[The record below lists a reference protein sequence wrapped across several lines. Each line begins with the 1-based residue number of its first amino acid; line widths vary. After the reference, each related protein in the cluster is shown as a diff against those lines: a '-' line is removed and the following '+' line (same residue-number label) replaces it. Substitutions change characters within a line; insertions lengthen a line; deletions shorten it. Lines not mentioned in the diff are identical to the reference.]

1 MNAQFAIAP
10 SNVIAHIS
18 EVDRGLG
25 CGCTCPVCHEPVIA
39 KKGPER
45 EHHFAHA
52 SNQADC
58 AANYETQLHQ
68 YAIRVIQET
77 MGLIVPIDH
86 EQGPGRWLAFDKVA
100 EEERLDATA
109 LRPDIIGYANGAPTL
124 IEIAYSSFVGDAKRS
139 KLAQLNLPALEI
151 DLHDYPPECFDPAAV
166 KQAVCHG
173 LERKQWLYEIKS
185 GPASQPRRIT
195 IRGIFVYL
203 RRLSSSG
210 DLAIK
215 VSVFNPEVNGIN
227 KQIAQQHRGRWHPPY
242 KNWIV
247 PYRFAEQAEYWVLRC
262 QDLPTA
268 S

>member
-25 CGCTCPVCHEPVIA
+25 CGCTCPVCHEPVLA

-45 EHHFAHA
+45 EHHFAHT

-100 EEERLDATA
+100 EEERLDAPA
-109 LRPDIIGYANGAPTL
+109 LRPDIIGYANGAPT
-124 IEIAYSSFVGDAKRS
+124 SFVEMMGLPDS
-139 KLAQLNLPALEI
+139 QLNTTYWFPWYKNVGEI
-151 DLHDYPPECFDPAAV
+151 DTQLRLGNV
-166 KQAVCHG
+166 KEMTLMEAWHG
-173 LERKQWLYEIKS
+173 EKRKAY
-185 GPASQPRRIT
+185 
-195 IRGIFVYL
+195 IREH
-203 RRLSSSG
+203 
-210 DLAIK
+210 LA
-215 VSVFNPEVNGIN
+215 FNR
-227 KQIAQQHRGRWHPPY
+227 K
-242 KNWIV
+242 
-247 PYRFAEQAEYWVLRC
+247 
-262 QDLPTA
+262 DLPGCGKCDFYGCPI
-268 S
+268 SK